1 MTPPTPGQPT
11 LHELTQ
17 RIKDQALAV
26 GFDLVGVAPVQESP
40 ELAFFE
46 RWLDAGYAGEMHYL
60 QRSRERRRHLPVG
73 ADARTQCDGQC
84 EQVSVRARDQGSL
97 GRGEAK
103 PKDPLRA

>member
-1 MTPPTPGQPT
+1 MTLPTPGPLT
-11 LHELTQ
+11 LHERTQ

-60 QRSRERRRHLPVG
+60 NLPTTYCPTAIAEQAHKGNLDRQIKHPYQVG
-73 ADARTQCDGQC
+73 QKH
-84 EQVSVRARDQGSL
+84 E
-97 GRGEAK
+97 
-103 PKDPLRA
+103 

>member
-60 QRSRERRRHLPVG
+60 QRSRERRHICNRFCREHNQSWYV
-73 ADARTQCDGQC
+73 ASTTTRT
-84 EQVSVRARDQGSL
+84 
-97 GRGEAK
+97 
-103 PKDPLRA
+103 LRIRPR